1 MNKIYGNRFVLET
14 IEAMIDSGR
23 LPHGFVIHGETGL
36 GKKNYS
42 KIYCQNAPVRKAS
55 EQTMRKMPVLY

>member
-36 GKKNYS
+36 GKKTIARYIA
-42 KIYCQNAPVRKAS
+42 KTLLC
-55 EQTMRKMPVLY
+55 

>member
-36 GKKNYS
+36 GKK
-42 KIYCQNAPVRKAS
+42 
-55 EQTMRKMPVLY
+55 L